1 MGIHWSAAFDGY
13 GQYGAWEQ
21 LRFGR
26 PISTYRADS
35 IADVIAVIRNA
46 EKAVEDGYWACLFL
60 TYEAGPAFDSAL
72 ARRAPQGEPGLP
84 LAWAGI
90 YDGPLSDPDPPLSSY
105 ELTEWTPHI
114 SKQEHARAIRAIR
127 RWIEAGHTYQVNYT
141 FPLKAHFKGDAWSW
155 YRKLAVGQQ
164 GGYCAWLDLGDQQVV
179 SASPELFFKRVGSRI
194 LARPMKG
201 TSQRGRWVEEDD
213 AYAATLV
220 ASEKDRAENVMIVDM
235 IRSDLGRIATPG
247 TVSVPDIFTVE
258 RYRGVLQ
265 LTSSIEAE
273 CSPGTTFLD
282 IMRALF
288 PCGSITGA
296 PKIRTSEIIRE
307 LERWP
312 RGAYTGTIGYIRPG
326 GDCCFNV
333 AIRTAVIESSSG
345 GVTYGVGGGVTYDST
360 AEKEY
365 AECVEKAAVLR
376 PQSDFH
382 LLETLRLR
390 RGRYALLE
398 HHLERLRTSARYFGF
413 AFDNATVMAALDHAR
428 SAASSHTHRVRLTL
442 DRDGLVD
449 CTASQLEH
457 DPRRPWKL
465 TLAAQAVDQFNP
477 MLFHKTTDRSIYDA
491 ALAAAGEVDDVI
503 LWNAR
508 GELTESSRANL
519 VLEMPDGERWTP
531 PREAGLLAGTLRQV
545 LLSRKTIRERTLRVK
560 DLEHARRVWLING
573 LRGWIPVERLQ
584 R

>member
-1 MGIHWSAAFDGY
+1 MGTHWSAAFDGY
-13 GQYGAWEQ
+13 GQYGTWER

-26 PISTYRADS
+26 PIRTYRADS
-35 IADVIAVIRNA
+35 IADVIAVIQNA
-46 EKAVEDGYWACLFL
+46 EQAAENGYWACLFL

-72 ARRAPQGEPGLP
+72 ARRDSQGESALP

-90 YDGPLSDPDPPLSSY
+90 YDGPLGDPDPLHSSY
-105 ELTEWTPHI
+105 ELTEWTPRA
-114 SKQEHARAIRAIR
+114 SKREHARAIRAIQH
-127 RWIEAGHTYQVNYT
+127 WIEVGHTYQVNYT
-141 FPLKAHFKGDAWSW
+141 FPLRAYFKGDAWSW

-164 GGYCAWLDLGDQQVV
+164 GGYCAWLDIGDQQVV
-179 SASPELFFKRVGSRI
+179 SASPELFFKRVGSHI
-194 LARPMKG
+194 LTRPMKG
-201 TSQRGRWVEEDD
+201 TSQRGRWLEEDN
-213 AYAATLV
+213 AYAANLA

-235 IRSDLGRIATPG
+235 IRSDLGRIAAPG

-273 CSPGTTFLD
+273 CAPDTTFLD

-333 AIRTAVIESSSG
+333 AIRTAVIEARSG
-345 GVTYGVGGGVTYDST
+345 AVTYGVGGGITYDST
-360 AEKEY
+360 AKNEY
-365 AECVEKAAVLR
+365 AECVQKASVLR
-376 PQSDFH
+376 PQPDFR

-390 RGRYALLE
+390 HGRYALLE
-398 HHLERLRTSARYFGF
+398 HHLERLRTSALYFGF
-413 AFDNATVMAALDHAR
+413 AFDHATVIAALDHAR
-428 SAASSHTHRVRLTL
+428 SAASSYTHRVRLTL
-442 DRDGLVD
+442 DSDGLVD
-449 CTASQLEH
+449 CIASRLEH
-457 DPRRPWKL
+457 DRHRPWKL
-465 TLAAQAVDQFNP
+465 TLAAQPVDQSNP

-491 ALAAAGEVDDVI
+491 ALATDGEVDDVI

-519 VLEMPDGERWTP
+519 VLEMPDGKRWTP
-531 PREAGLLAGTLRQV
+531 PRDAGLLAGTLRHV
-545 LLSRKTIRERTLRVK
+545 LLSRGTIRERTLRAA
-560 DLEHARRVWLING
+560 DLERARRVWLINS
-573 LRGWIPVERLQ
+573 LRGWIPVEKLEM
-584 R
+584 